1 MAMTTSAY
9 NLLKLE
15 VVILRRW
22 PELHSYLNGCGTP
35 PAPQALRNR
44 RSLIKPCFQG
54 NEWWSKSSWLQHVS
68 SRPRHKRPCGSELVN
83 RCETHC
89 VLPPDLF
96 EKTPDHFCFGIIS
109 SVASVRKS
117 EHTNT
122 GDNTA
127 SDYSRSYVAG
137 PST

>member
-1 MAMTTSAY
+1 MTTSAY

-22 PELHSYLNGCGTP
+22 PELLSYLNGCGAP

-44 RSLIKPCFQG
+44 RSVIKPCFQG
-54 NEWWSKSSWLQHVS
+54 NEWWSKSSCGFSMFLLGHVINGRAVQS
-68 SRPRHKRPCGSELVN
+68 LSTGVKLIC
-83 RCETHC
+83 T
-89 VLPPDLF
+89 LPPALF
-96 EKTPDHFCFGIIS
+96 ETSLDHFCFRLLLQCENQS
-109 SVASVRKS
+109 
-117 EHTNT
+117 T

-127 SDYSRSYVAG
+127 SDYSRSYLAG